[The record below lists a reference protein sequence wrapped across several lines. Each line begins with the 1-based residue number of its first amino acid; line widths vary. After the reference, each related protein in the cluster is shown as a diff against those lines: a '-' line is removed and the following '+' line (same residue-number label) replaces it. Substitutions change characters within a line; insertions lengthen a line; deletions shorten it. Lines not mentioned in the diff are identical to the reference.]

1 MEPNFSSWYLCV
13 GCILLHVP
21 MHIDS
26 GSVQID
32 KLWLMAVYVS
42 VQFTRIG
49 KALLFC
55 FHIVCSPSPGSLFR
69 QDRRKRVS

>member
-32 KLWLMAVYVS
+32 KLWLMAGYVS

-49 KALLFC
+49 VEKHFC
-55 FHIVCSPSPGSLFR
+55 FAFI
-69 QDRRKRVS
+69 